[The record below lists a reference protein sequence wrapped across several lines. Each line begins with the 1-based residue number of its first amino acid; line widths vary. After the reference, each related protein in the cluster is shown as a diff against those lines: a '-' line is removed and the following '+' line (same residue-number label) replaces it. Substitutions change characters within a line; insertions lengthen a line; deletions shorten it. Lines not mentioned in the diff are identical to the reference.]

1 MTSSSSPSTTST
13 TTTTTSI
20 DTLEHRATVSVKG
33 QSPPLKTPVL
43 HIPPQRVQ
51 SLPSAIRMNNPLL
64 GSAHSPVAPLVKE
77 PLPELPLSPR
87 LRRNQLQRWII
98 GFSMELV
105 YPSLGLDA
113 DLKQNISF
121 CAFPDSHAV
130 SLGDTV
136 YSFRVRVDLT
146 STTSTTSGLG
156 TTPLAR
162 CHSSGPAKPKLSL
175 PDITDHDG
183 FLYGYVLFRQ
193 RKDPHL
199 RRGYFQKSLVLLS
212 KQHLP
217 GLYLEIVRRVGAN
230 YFTEGR
236 HVLEHAC
243 VDIANWPK
251 PSPGKTLLLPL
262 LDAKLQVELPS
273 RHRMQLLP
281 RAAALNNPD
290 QYLLASIA
298 PAALY
303 THSREFLNDL
313 WLCWELVLLGEP
325 IMVLA
330 KGTRECADT
339 VLSLINLIAPIPYGG
354 DWRPYFTVHDSDF
367 KAYSSRLKTPGS
379 VIVGVTNPFFK
390 DAFDHWP
397 NILRVNQ
404 ADTTVPTRTPS
415 PFERP
420 SLKKFGRQGSGS
432 SFDFIPGLTSKRK
445 RTIDRDTA
453 LIKEITTLAQQRV
466 SPHLLND
473 TIRKYF
479 SIAELTTSQSPPSL
493 KPFRTRLKFKTAAF
507 QATACSDFYAQ
518 FLRCPN
524 FVQWLQMRSV
534 AAERRLRQT
543 HLQVELVDML
553 MRIRYHL
560 RTAVPIDQRPSDEQM
575 DQLRAQAELIVNRLP
590 ADLKTMLTPAAPIC

>member
-1 MTSSSSPSTTST
+1 MK
-13 TTTTTSI
+13 
-20 DTLEHRATVSVKG
+20 D
-33 QSPPLKTPVL
+33 QSKRLSMPLQHL
-43 HIPPQRVQ
+43 PQRVQ
-51 SLPSAIRMNNPLL
+51 SMPSAVHISGG
-64 GSAHSPVAPLVKE
+64 GSSARPSVAARSSNE
-77 PLPELPLSPR
+77 PLADVPLSTPR
-87 LRRNQLQRWII
+87 LRRSSSLDRVNSSLQLDQLQRWII
-98 GFSMELV
+98 GFCVVTFDLELGHAMELV
-105 YPSLGLDA
+105 YPSFALDA
-113 DLKQNISF
+113 DLKQNI
-121 CAFPDSHAV
+121 
-130 SLGDTV
+130 
-136 YSFRVRVDLT
+136 FRVRVDLT
-146 STTSTTSGLG
+146 ASASAASGMIG
-156 TTPLAR
+156 AAGLAR
-162 CHSSGPAKPKLSL
+162 CHSSGPMQPKLNL

-183 FLYGYVLFRQ
+183 FLYGY
-193 RKDPHL
+193 
-199 RRGYFQKSLVLLS
+199 KSLVLLS

-217 GLYLEIVRRVGAN
+217 GLFLEMVRRVGAA
-230 YFTEGR
+230 YFAEGR
-236 HVLEHAC
+236 QVLERAC
-243 VDIANWPK
+243 LNIANWPK

-262 LDAKLQVELPS
+262 LDTKLQVELPA
-273 RHRMQLLP
+273 RYRVQLLP
-281 RAAALNNPD
+281 RGAALNNPD
-290 QYLLASIA
+290 QYLLASTA

-404 ADTTVPTRTPS
+404 ADTNTPTRTPS

-420 SLKKFGRQGSGS
+420 SLKKLGRQGSGS
-432 SFDFIPGLTSKRK
+432 SLDFVPGLTSKRK
-445 RTIDRDTA
+445 RAIDKDTA

-466 SPHLLND
+466 NPHLLND
-473 TIRKYF
+473 TIRRYF
-479 SIAELTTSQSPPSL
+479 NELTERFLEPLDRYFATLIPTNSAELTTSQSPPSL
-493 KPFRTRLKFKTAAF
+493 KPFRQDEFLKFVQEKGERHIV
-507 QATACSDFYAQ
+507 QPATACSDFYTQ

-543 HLQVELVDML
+543 HLRALTDANLSSWMRNRTEVELVDML
-553 MRIRYHL
+553 MPN
-560 RTAVPIDQRPSDEQM
+560 TPVDQRPTDEQM

-590 ADLKTMLTPAAPIC
+590 ADLKTMLTPAAPVC